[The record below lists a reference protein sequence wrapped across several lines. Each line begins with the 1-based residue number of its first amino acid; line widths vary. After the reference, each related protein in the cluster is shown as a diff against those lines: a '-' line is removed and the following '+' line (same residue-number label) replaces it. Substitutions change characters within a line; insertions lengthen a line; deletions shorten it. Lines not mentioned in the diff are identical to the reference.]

1 MSPLQLRLSR
11 LHRSPN
17 LARLWRVVTL
27 GALAFAASAAHAD
40 QIKVLTTGAFKQV
53 VLAFVPQ
60 FEAQTGHKVTVEND
74 TAGALVKRLDGGE
87 TFDVL
92 VLTPG
97 PLKQYADKGRVIPAS
112 QTTLARVGI
121 GIAVKNGAPLPEVKT
136 VEQFKQA
143 LLAAKKVAY
152 IDPAAGGSSGIYL
165 TGLFQK
171 MGITEQIWP
180 KAVLVPGGLVATR
193 LVSGEADLAIH
204 QVSEIL
210 PVAGVTLV
218 AMLPDEI
225 QNFTVYAGAV
235 SAAPGTSA
243 TARAFLS
250 LMAGAGAA
258 ETIRA
263 KGMLP
268 GK

>member
-1 MSPLQLRLSR
+1 MLLRLCLSR
-11 LHRSPN
+11 CT
-17 LARLWRVVTL
+17 RVTAL
-27 GALAFAASAAHAD
+27 MGALGLTALPAHAD

-60 FEAQTGHKVTVEND
+60 FEAQTGHKVTVDND

-97 PLKQYADKGRVIPAS
+97 PLKQYADKGRVAAAS
-112 QTTLARVGI
+112 VATLARVGI
-121 GIAVKNGAPLPEVKT
+121 GVAVKSGAPLPELKT

-171 MGITEQIWP
+171 MGITDQIRP

-210 PVAGVTLV
+210 PVQGVTLV

-235 SAAPGTSA
+235 SAAPGTSPA
-243 TARAFLS
+243 AQAFLS